1 MDKKV
6 AGIPHNLTWCIS
18 GIALC
23 CLLINA
29 NIKGIGL
36 GIFGSLAI
44 LAFAQFI
51 PKQDLKKIWKA
62 TTKTEKIFALAVCG
76 LACVKFVFMWQ
87 FSSLIGRVAEAIHLP
102 RTVFWL

>member
-51 PKQDLKKIWKA
+51 PKQDLKKYGKQQL
-62 TTKTEKIFALAVCG
+62 KQK
-76 LACVKFVFMWQ
+76 KF
-87 FSSLIGRVAEAIHLP
+87 SY
-102 RTVFWL
+102 